1 MTVRRPLWRR
11 LYEGWLLVAA
21 RFGEAQTLVI
31 VGLTYGLVL
40 GPAALLMRLGRGDP
54 LHRRE
59 LRIPGSA
66 WREADSTAAPDVE
79 RAKRL
84 F

>member
-1 MTVRRPLWRR
+1 VSDERPLWRR
-11 LYEGWLLVAA
+11 LFEGWLLVAA

-31 VGLTYGLVL
+31 VGLAYAVVV
-40 GPAALLMRLGRGDP
+40 GPVAVAIRLGRGDP
-54 LHRRE
+54 LRKQA
-59 LRIPGSA
+59 LRAPGSA
-66 WREADSTAAPDVE
+66 WLEADSTSTPDVE